1 MCTQQLAP
9 KSLTRYDTPTSCLVR
24 LLNLSPPKG
33 TLDVGNLL
41 DRWFQ
46 RQKQVSKK
54 AREGKLRINELVVAT
69 GSQGSVSLGTL
80 KRTMK
85 KMR

>member
-9 KSLTRYDTPTSCLVR
+9 KSLTRYDAPTSCLVR

-41 DRWFQ
+41 DRGFQ

-85 KMR
+85 NMR